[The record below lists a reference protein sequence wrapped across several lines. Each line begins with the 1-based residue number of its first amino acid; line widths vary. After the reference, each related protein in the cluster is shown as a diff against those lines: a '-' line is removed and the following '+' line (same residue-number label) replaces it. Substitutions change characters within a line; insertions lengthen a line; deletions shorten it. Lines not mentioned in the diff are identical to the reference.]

1 MIPAF
6 TGDQVRAWR
15 MARNLDPG
23 ARCDAVSIARRLGG
37 VQAQVTS
44 SAEQAVAV
52 RGAAPGAVAHALAG
66 RTLVR
71 TWAQRGTLHLLPSDE
86 VGAYLSLLAA
96 ARTWE
101 KSSWQ
106 RTFATVEQMDLL
118 AEAAAAVL
126 DGAVLTRAEL
136 VAAIM
141 DRVGHRTGA
150 DALRESLGSGWGALL
165 KPLAWQGVL
174 CNGEGEA
181 GRVTFTSPASW
192 LPGWTGL
199 PDPDAAAAVV
209 VPAYLGAHGP
219 ATPAAFDQW
228 LLRGATP
235 RARVKGWFAALVDAG
250 ELALVDVDGERRHA
264 RTADLDALA
273 EARPSGR
280 VALLPAFDQL
290 VLGPGTGRGRG
301 PRPGPPR
308 AGQPGRGLDRAGP
321 RPGRAGGGRVGAG
334 RRHSR
339 DHGVRR
345 RDRRRPRGGGG
356 RTGCGAGAEP
366 QRRRSRPEER
376 HGRPGEGEHVAGG
389 QHPTHDVHA
398 DELARPHPE
407 QVEHRHPAGTGG
419 DVGGQ
424 RGRGHQRQCA
434 HHERHGE
441 RCGQPAPAQRG
452 DRERDRHQREQRPDH
467 GDQQELRDRARVGGA
482 QHDRGDEGDDLQDQV
497 DPRGHAPRRVGHQA
511 PVLTRRCPLTGRPRR
526 ARTPRTW
533 ACARCTRAG
542 RAGSR

>member
-15 MARNLDPG
+15 MARNLDLG

-52 RGAAPGAVAHALAG
+52 RGAAPGAVADALAE

-86 VGAYLSLLAA
+86 VGAYLSLLAV

-118 AEAAAAVL
+118 AEAAVAVL

-141 DRVGHRTGA
+141 DRVGHRAGA

-174 CNGEGEA
+174 CNGAAPADADA
-181 GRVTFTSPASW
+181 GRVTFTGPASW
-192 LPGWTGL
+192 LPGWSGL

-235 RARVKGWFAALVDAG
+235 RATVKGWFAALVDAG

-264 RTADLDALA
+264 RAADLDALA
-273 EARPSGR
+273 EARPTGR

-290 VLGPGTGRGRG
+290 VLGPGTGAAEVLD
-301 PRPGPPR
+301 PAHR
-308 AGQPGRGLDRAGP
+308 AQVSRA
-321 RPGRAGGGRVGAG
+321 AGWI
-334 RRHSR
+334 
-339 DHGVRR
+339 
-345 RDRRRPRGGGG
+345 
-356 RTGCGAGAEP
+356 
-366 QRRRSRPEER
+366 
-376 HGRPGEGEHVAGG
+376 
-389 QHPTHDVHA
+389 
-398 DELARPHPE
+398 
-407 QVEHRHPAGTGG
+407 
-419 DVGGQ
+419 
-424 RGRGHQRQCA
+424 
-434 HHERHGE
+434 
-441 RCGQPAPAQRG
+441 
-452 DRERDRHQREQRPDH
+452 
-467 GDQQELRDRARVGGA
+467 
-482 QHDRGDEGDDLQDQV
+482 
-497 DPRGHAPRRVGHQA
+497 A
-511 PVLTRRCPLTGRPRR
+511 PVLVRDGRVVGVWEPDGDTVAITVFGGESVGGIEEAVAALGTALGRSLSASVATGG
-526 ARTPRTW
+526 TPRS
-533 ACARCTRAG
+533 
-542 RAGSR
+542 SR